1 MHTLKNMFFFFSFE
15 LKRETLNWLSIFPCK
30 YKVKR
35 DNYEHCNLS
44 MPLYKTIKR
53 RWVWA
58 LSGWIPWGAKEWCH
72 LRECSPSFSKFTSLI
87 NLIGQLIMEI
97 YKRKSMSIDEVLR
110 DKWAIRKRKCQRC
123 ESHWYFPSI
132 NISFSLFQYYTCSVL
147 QRI

>member
-1 MHTLKNMFFFFSFE
+1 MG
-15 LKRETLNWLSIFPCK
+15 W
-30 YKVKR
+30 
-35 DNYEHCNLS
+35 
-44 MPLYKTIKR
+44 

-123 ESHWYFPSI
+123 ESHWYFLYLIVFFLSQHFTLVHYKGSKFSYSVVDSFLYSTLIELNHLHPNPLSPHDSADPLKMMSLY
-132 NISFSLFQYYTCSVL
+132 ISM
-147 QRI
+147 